1 MSLMNSPGAEKRRR
15 LFLRLGALIAVLL
28 VTLGVFAKNGWFPS
42 APDPFTGKRTGWFGK
57 PLAKNVGS
65 SWNDAF
71 KGMTKMSYSETSANG
86 VLSEVHYV
94 KDPRTGALMDFKFK
108 PSTIQ
113 KTNSVTRY
121 ANATKHGTIV
131 APK

>member
-1 MSLMNSPGAEKRRR
+1 
-15 LFLRLGALIAVLL
+15 VLDA
-28 VTLGVFAKNGWFPS
+28 AKNG
-42 APDPFTGKRTGWFGK
+42 AGEEVIQNLGD
-57 PLAKNVGS
+57 
-65 SWNDAF
+65 DAF